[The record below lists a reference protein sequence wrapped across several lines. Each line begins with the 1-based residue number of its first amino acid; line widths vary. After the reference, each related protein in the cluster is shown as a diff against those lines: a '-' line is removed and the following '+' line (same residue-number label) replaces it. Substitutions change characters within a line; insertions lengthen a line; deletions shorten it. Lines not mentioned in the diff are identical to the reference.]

1 MNTFSQNFKDEFSGQ
16 HNINLVRIK
25 YKSVLVRMQE
35 FSLLT
40 TVSMQYGYILL
51 FTVPGQAV
59 SIYFTYQVS
68 VFNHFQANYPSYKKI
83 HVVCQGS
90 PCEYRNP
97 QH

>member
-1 MNTFSQNFKDEFSGQ
+1 
-16 HNINLVRIK
+16 
-25 YKSVLVRMQE
+25 MQE

-68 VFNHFQANYPSYKKI
+68 VFNHFRANYPPIKDS
-83 HVVCQGS
+83 CGMSGLSMQ
-90 PCEYRNP
+90 YRNP